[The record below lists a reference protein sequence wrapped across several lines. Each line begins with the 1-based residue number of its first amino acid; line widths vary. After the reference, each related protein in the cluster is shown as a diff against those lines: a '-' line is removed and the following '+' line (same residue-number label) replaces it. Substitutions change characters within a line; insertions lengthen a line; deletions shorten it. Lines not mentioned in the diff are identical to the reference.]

1 MASQKR
7 KLSDG
12 SLNHF
17 FTTKKFRG
25 SDSSHDDSG
34 ILEDSQHEPISCS
47 VEPGAEPAAASSEID
62 HFPNDPANYQGGKS
76 KFWGLV
82 NLWTSTFQ

>member
-17 FTTKKFRG
+17 FTTKKIRG
-25 SDSSHDDSG
+25 NDSSSHDDSG
-34 ILEDSQHEPISCS
+34 ILEDSQHEPTSSS
-47 VEPGAEPAAASSEID
+47 VEPGAEPDAAATSEID
-62 HFPNDPANYQGGKS
+62 HFPNDPAN
-76 KFWGLV
+76 
-82 NLWTSTFQ
+82 